1 MVDLDKKIEALEKEL
16 LSLKEERRKVNLAK
30 KTKKKTKPE
39 PNICGKVWYSGGVEQ
54 IAIYKN

>member
-1 MVDLDKKIEALEKEL
+1 MKNLDKRIEVLEKEL
-16 LSLKEERRKVNLAK
+16 LTLKEEKRLAK
-30 KTKKKTKPE
+30 KPKKKTE